1 MTIDALAPTR
11 ERLARSKWLAP
22 ETSRDVQR
30 VAWRAV
36 CAFERLH
43 NLGKLE
49 HEQVQAGRKFRKHY
63 LGSLGV
69 DVREDDGGGYHDAA
83 EHGRTYHA
91 QMTDRA
97 RRAMTPRQFSALVLL
112 VEEDA
117 EARSVGELLAR
128 VRDEKSARTA
138 GTVLVQEA
146 LTMVALH
153 WGLQSHPPTRR

>member
-1 MTIDALAPTR
+1 MTIDALAPTT
-11 ERLARSKWLAP
+11 ERLRRSKWLSP
-22 ETSRDVQR
+22 ETSRETHR

-69 DVREDDGGGYHDAA
+69 DVREDEGGGYHDAP
-83 EHGRTYHA
+83 ECKRSYHA
-91 QMTDRA
+91 QMTERV
-97 RRAMTPRQFSALVLL
+97 RRVMSPRGYNALVLL

-117 EARSVGELLAR
+117 EARSVGQMLAR

-138 GTVLVQEA
+138 GTIIVQEA
-146 LTMVALH
+146 LTMAAIH
-153 WGLQSHPPTRR
+153 WCLASHPPTRR